1 MSKRVA
7 GVDPDDF
14 SDDESLDMRAVL
26 EGCDL
31 HNSLMQEGGFSY
43 EESVDG
49 MYSAGLPSV
58 LIDQILF
65 ETEHKEGSWN

>member
-1 MSKRVA
+1 
-7 GVDPDDF
+7 
-14 SDDESLDMRAVL
+14 
-26 EGCDL
+26 
-31 HNSLMQEGGFSY
+31 MQEGGFSF